1 MLELGI
7 FAVPWALLIFLT
19 ALQLGTWVAHKL
31 AARLGFVL
39 QYPQAYGA
47 APFSVLDIRDGGW
60 SAIAGFGTAT
70 LYALSLGLRA
80 QYKKAQSL
88 MLGSVEI

>member
-31 AARLGFVL
+31 AVIHQLELKPHMFWLCATGLVAARLGFVL
-39 QYPQAYGA
+39 QYPQAY
-47 APFSVLDIRDGGW
+47 FCR
-60 SAIAGFGTAT
+60 
-70 LYALSLGLRA
+70 
-80 QYKKAQSL
+80 
-88 MLGSVEI
+88 